1 MAKSPATAPWK
12 RGVRGLGS
20 ATLAALLLVSGACSS
35 RRARPLPPIGTT
47 TSNSTS
53 SADAPD
59 ASQPRD
65 VDPTAPKPE
74 LDLLV
79 EPPVVQ
85 RGESAVLSWESRNT
99 DRIVIDHDIG
109 PVITSGRIKLFPDET
124 TSYQVVAEG
133 PGGSVTKTA
142 TVEVALSGDRSSEE
156 DIESLPLEERFQ
168 ALVKPVFFDFDSS
181 ALTEEAEITLD
192 GNIRWFN
199 QPANRR
205 IRFVVE
211 GHCDQRG
218 TEEYNLALG
227 DQRSQVVRAYLISHG
242 VDAARISTI
251 SLGEERPFAH
261 GDSER
266 DYALNR
272 RAHFVP
278 LATENR

>member
-12 RGVRGLGS
+12 QGVRGLVS
-20 ATLAALLLVSGACSS
+20 AALAALLLVPGACSS
-35 RRARPLPPIGTT
+35 RRARPLPPVSGT
-47 TSNSTS
+47 TSNSSASTDPTS
-53 SADAPD
+53 TAD
-59 ASQPRD
+59 SRQL
-65 VDPTAPKPE
+65 DPTAPKPE

-85 RGESAVLSWESRNT
+85 RGESAVLSWQSRNA

-109 PVITSGRIKLFPDET
+109 PVITSGKIKLFPDET
-124 TSYQVVAEG
+124 TSYEVVAEG
-133 PGGSVTKTA
+133 PGGSLTKTA
-142 TVEVALSGDRSSEE
+142 TVEVSVSGDRLSQE
-156 DIESLPLEERFQ
+156 DIDSLSLEERFQ
-168 ALVKPVFFDFDSS
+168 ALVKPVFFDFDSA

-199 QPANRR
+199 QPANRN

-227 DQRSQVVRAYLISHG
+227 DQRSQVVRAYLVSHG

-251 SLGEERPFAH
+251 SLGEERPFAS

-278 LATENR
+278 LADNQ